1 MNSGTEL
8 RVLDVDE
15 TLTFKLRGM
24 LICLMRNR
32 LAADYDVDPKI
43 RFFLLLHQYILYMD
57 IYLTEFV
64 RALVLVLNQFLLQHL
79 VVSLCTIVKLQAACC
94 LRQKNSFF
102 DLQYVFRIICKFL
115 KEETEELLCNSFISR
130 QQSHPTLIK

>member
-24 LICLMRNR
+24 LIYLMRKR

-43 RFFLLLHQYILYMD
+43 RFFSASPLVYTMD

-79 VVSLCTIVKLQAACC
+79 VVSLCTIVKLQAAC
-94 LRQKNSFF
+94 
-102 DLQYVFRIICKFL
+102 
-115 KEETEELLCNSFISR
+115 
-130 QQSHPTLIK
+130 